1 MIYVLFIGFEQEFE
15 LLYYQRHTE
24 RIHFV
29 RQSIH
34 ALLHYARE
42 ILRVGPPICCSQWT
56 MEWSIGYY
64 VAQINQPSNP
74 YANLTQRMT
83 RNAQLNA
90 MCVLYP
96 HLKLQGRPE
105 YRVPRGAK
113 DMGDG
118 PSTLPTPQDNI
129 SEQLE
134 YSLPA
139 PSQAVLQDTLQP
151 THIPEHD
158 SERLVDV
165 SVTDLAVVTVRPT
178 EEAPGTA
185 ESTSV
190 MRPNKASKT
199 ARNLCALE
207 WCAEMKQKKLKPL
220 TKEFEAYWNKL
231 KECPDQLKIWNEKST
246 ALMSGKGQ

>member
-1 MIYVLFIGFEQEFE
+1 MQSPFASFTSPAPCVSESSLVLLP
-15 LLYYQRHTE
+15 LLLCPEPPNQYRNRTATNSSCWSTY
-24 RIHFV
+24 
-29 RQSIH
+29 
-34 ALLHYARE
+34 LLFSVDNGTVHW
-42 ILRVGPPICCSQWT
+42 LLCCSD
-56 MEWSIGYY
+56 
-64 VAQINQPSNP
+64 QPSNP

-134 YSLPA
+134 YSLPT

-165 SVTDLAVVTVRPT
+165 SVTDLAAVTVRPT
-178 EEAPGTA
+178 EEAPGAA

-231 KECPDQLKIWNEKST
+231 KECPDQLKVRVI
-246 ALMSGKGQ
+246 ALLCYWL